1 MQLVTDFYGGVGF
14 YETLLELIKRYCHDT
29 LSANFSD
36 WRTAK
41 SYRYD
46 PAQIAAFEV
55 PALLLPGGVKS
66 RMMRDV
72 TYGLY
77 QQFERAAQKV
87 LPTAGHFL
95 ISTYTADC
103 AGLIERHISDNLP
116 LSAL

>member
-1 MQLVTDFYGGVGF
+1 MGF
-14 YETLLELIKRYCHDT
+14 YETLPELVKRYCHDT
-29 LSANFSD
+29 LSANLLD

-55 PALLLPGGVKS
+55 PALLVSSGVKS

-77 QQFERAAQKV
+77 QRFERAAQKV
-87 LPTAGHFL
+87 LPTMGHFL
-95 ISTYTADC
+95 ISTHASDC
-103 AGLIERHISDNLP
+103 AGLIERHIPDNLP

>member
-14 YETLLELIKRYCHDT
+14 YETLLELIKRYCYDT

-46 PAQIAAFEV
+46 LAQIAAFEV
-55 PALLLPGGVKS
+55 PALLLPGGMKS

-77 QQFERAAQKV
+77 KQFERAAQKV

-95 ISTYTADC
+95 ISTHTADC

-116 LSAL
+116 LS